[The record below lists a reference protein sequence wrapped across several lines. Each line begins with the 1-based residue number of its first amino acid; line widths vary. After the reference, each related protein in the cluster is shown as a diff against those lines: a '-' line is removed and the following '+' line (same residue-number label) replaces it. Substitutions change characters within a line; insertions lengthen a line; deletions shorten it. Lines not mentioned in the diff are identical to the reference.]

1 MYACFNGSS
10 FVCWLLYCLVLC
22 YLDAAD
28 VVSRVENTIKNQVK
42 KQQHPAYN
50 KSRESN
56 GFFFYYVSAVC
67 GPHK

>member
-28 VVSRVENTIKNQVK
+28 VLSRVENTIKNQVK
-42 KQQHPAYN
+42 KNNIPHTIKVEKAM
-50 KSRESN
+50 
-56 GFFFYYVSAVC
+56 GFFYYVSAVC